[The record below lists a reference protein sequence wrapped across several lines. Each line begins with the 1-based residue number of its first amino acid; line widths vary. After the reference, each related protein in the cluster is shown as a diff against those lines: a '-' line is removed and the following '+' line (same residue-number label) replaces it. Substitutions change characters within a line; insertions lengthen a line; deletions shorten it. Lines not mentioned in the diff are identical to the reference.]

1 MKPVIYLD
9 VLIFLNMMIT
19 FLLLSAASRMMKLSP
34 SPGRFVLG
42 SVLGGASSLMILA
55 PELGLLLSLLTKLLF
70 SLIIVVA
77 VYNPK
82 SLRAILRETGYF
94 FAVSFLFAGIML
106 GFSSLPG
113 VSAVQVRNG
122 AVYVNFSFFSLIAAS
137 VLCYAVTAIL
147 GKFTGHKTA
156 ENTLLE
162 ISVTRNG
169 KTVCGQALLDTGHSL
184 TDPFTGESVLV
195 ADKSFVKNLLPE
207 NTALWLEGK
216 TEQCEKVRL
225 IPYTAVGSS
234 GLLPCFRADEV
245 ELSDGKNHYRLKNAE
260 IAVSDGAMPQAVI
273 PPEMLADPER
283 SQEHE
288 HIVP

>member
-55 PELGLLLSLLTKLLF
+55 PELGLFLSGLTKLLF

-106 GFSSLPG
+106 GFSALPG

-147 GKFTGHKTA
+147 GRFTGHKA
-156 ENTLLE
+156 AGDTLLE
-162 ISVTRNG
+162 ITVTRNG
-169 KTVCGQALLDTGHSL
+169 KTVRGQALLDTGHSL
-184 TDPFTGESVLV
+184 TDPFTGESVIV
-195 ADKSFVKNLLPE
+195 ADRSFVKGVLPE
-207 NTALWLEGK
+207 NISLWLEGR

-225 IPYTAVGSS
+225 IPYTAVGAS

-245 ELSDGKNHYRLKNAE
+245 ELSDGKKCYRLKNAE
-260 IAVSDGAMPQAVI
+260 IAVSDGAMPQAVV
-273 PPEMLADPER
+273 PPEMLTDPER
-283 SQEHE
+283 RKEHE
-288 HIVP
+288 RIVP

>member
-42 SVLGGASSLMILA
+42 AVLGGASSLMILA

-106 GFSSLPG
+106 GFSALPG

-147 GKFTGHKTA
+147 GKLTGHKA
-156 ENTLLE
+156 AGDTLLE
-162 ISVTRNG
+162 ITVTRNG
-169 KTVCGQALLDTGHSL
+169 KTVRGQALLDTGHSL

-195 ADKSFVKNLLPE
+195 ADKSFVKHLLPE

-283 SQEHE
+283 SQEYE